1 MWKLALAAS
10 ARLSRAAVPPAT
22 FAVTG
27 ALIGVWSAT
36 ALVPLLVWG
45 GPSAL
50 SPVWFA
56 GLAIPALFFGPWFER
71 KFLAAAEA
79 RPLIVPLTLAAWSA
93 WPLFPGIGIA
103 LQGVLAR
110 TPLLGRGLAEVV
122 GLVIP
127 VLAQAAAILLAGI
140 AVSAVRREIAAGRD
154 ADSSVNPAA
163 LGFGLL
169 AGVVGWTLVPVT
181 GWGFWMPNVVCAVIL
196 AAAFRVRQVR
206 VVAGGEALNAVES
219 RGAVPAVLA
228 LTLLAFVLAAIWRQT
243 IQLAPETIQV
253 VIGGILGLAGG
264 WWCGGRHR
272 ADTRSAATAVLA
284 SLGLLSVWGWAM
296 DWRIDLS
303 LWSTATIDR
312 TWRLMLVRGAMASLP
327 MFALAWPAS
336 RLIGLPGTGWKPVA
350 AGGMLCGLVAGNLL
364 MPELGVAPLAAS
376 GLAGLCATAAVLWF
390 LPRAGV
396 RESVVAPSVL
406 RYRTGFAIRAVAVG
420 LALLAPWGVMRSYQP
435 EYTARTLF
443 STSVFEAA
451 RNFIE
456 RRGLAMLDEGR
467 CVARVD
473 GTRSSI
479 TVWRHGGYQVQVR
492 DNGLPVGSRSLDEQA
507 FPQFSSEVLHAVL
520 PLAIHERPEHVL
532 IVGLGAGQAL
542 ESVLAAPILSATC
555 VEPKPEVLAAY
566 RAAGRPL
573 ETDDPLADERL
584 KIWTMSASRAW
595 ETTSRFDAILV
606 QPDHPTMATGVAW
619 HTREF
624 YRRAASR
631 LSSDGVFSQRL
642 LTVDLGPASLGGLV
656 ATAQAEFR
664 EVMLFEG
671 GPGEMVLLG
680 TNSPAGLVRAGLVT
694 RLQADHIRRRLSAAG
709 LDWSVVLNHA
719 AWSHSQLTQFA
730 SDVRSSPC
738 SVANP
743 WLVFAVP
750 EETWNWTDKLTA
762 LRETL
767 VGKAGRIA
775 DWIGDDTDTPEIVR
789 RLAEVKG
796 QTDLMMKY
804 GDEYWAYR
812 QAVREQVTHKPRSLL
827 KDRSGK
833 STGLHEE
840 DRRRMQYFQALANAI
855 KTRSLEDIERLEAFV
870 RPYDPLLSFFVHAE
884 AAEILSKV
892 QPRQPE
898 RELRHRL
905 HTIYYA
911 PPRNRS
917 VRAVVEAMRL
927 VKDFP
932 EAVPDAARRFDVR
945 NSLLQALAAR
955 WGARGGVTPTSTS
968 QTLGDIDSSLVL
980 SEHLFALQA
989 ESAAEAGWSAEDWRA
1004 RHKVLDRYLVA
1015 PLEGYRQRLLPR
1027 HHQKQLEYASRPGE
1041 LTAPAPTKQG
1051 PEFVPTVPGLPLAN

>member
-1 MWKLALAAS
+1 MWKLVLAAS
-10 ARLSRAAVPPAT
+10 ARLSRAAVPPALCVV
-22 FAVTG
+22 AG

-36 ALVPLLVWG
+36 SLVPLLVWG
-45 GPSAL
+45 GPTAL

-56 GLAIPALFFGPWFER
+56 GLAMAALVIGPRVERSFFATAQRKPW
-71 KFLAAAEA
+71 LA
-79 RPLIVPLTLAAWSA
+79 PVTLGVWSA
-93 WPLFPGIGIA
+93 WPLFAWIGTV
-103 LQGVLAR
+103 LQGVVAQ
-110 TPLLGRGLAEVV
+110 TPLLGRGLADVV
-122 GLVIP
+122 ELAAPGVAQLV
-127 VLAQAAAILLAGI
+127 AILMTAGALLA
-140 AVSAVRREIAAGRD
+140 ARREIVARGDAG
-154 ADSSVNPAA
+154 SSWRNSA
-163 LGFGLL
+163 LGCGLL
-169 AGVVGWTLVPVT
+169 AGWVGWTLAPVT
-181 GWGFWMPNVVCAVIL
+181 GWGFWMPHVVCAMLL
-196 AAAFRVRQVR
+196 ALAWRVRVSR
-206 VVAGGEALNAVES
+206 EVVMSPSVTFMGG
-219 RGAVPAVLA
+219 RGAVPAVVGLM
-228 LTLLAFVLAAIWRQT
+228 LLAVVLPAMWRQT
-243 IQLAPETIQV
+243 IQLSAETIHV
-253 VIGGILGLAGG
+253 VIGGMLGLVGG
-264 WWCGGRHR
+264 WWCGRR
-272 ADTRSAATAVLA
+272 RVAEPRNAAAAVVASLAVL
-284 SLGLLSVWGWAM
+284 GLWGWAIA
-296 DWRIDLS
+296 WRIDVS

-312 TWRLMLVRGAMASLP
+312 TWRLMLVRGAMASVP
-327 MFALAWPAS
+327 MFALAWPVS
-336 RLIGLPGTGWKPVA
+336 RLLGLMGEGWRPVA
-350 AGGMLCGLVAGNLL
+350 AVGMVCGLVAGSLL
-364 MPELGVAPLAAS
+364 LPEVGVAALAAG
-376 GLAGLCATAAVLWF
+376 GLAGLCATGVALWVMPGGDER
-390 LPRAGV
+390 LPVA
-396 RESVVAPSVL
+396 APSLL
-406 RYRTGFAIRAVAVG
+406 RSRVRFAVSGLAAG

-451 RNFIE
+451 RNKVE

-467 CVARVD
+467 CIARVD
-473 GTRSSI
+473 GTRSAI
-479 TVWRHGGYQVQVR
+479 TVWRHGGYQVQIR

-507 FPQFSSEVLHAVL
+507 YPQFSSEVLHAVL

-532 IVGLGAGQAL
+532 IVGLGAGQSL
-542 ESVLAAPILSATC
+542 ESVLAAPVLSATC
-555 VEPKPEVLAAY
+555 VEPKPEVLGAY

-573 ETDDPLADERL
+573 GNDDPLADERL

-606 QPDHPTMATGVAW
+606 QPDHPTMAAGVAW

-631 LSSDGVFSQRL
+631 LTTDGVFSQRL
-642 LTVDLGPASLGGLV
+642 ITVDLGPASLRGLV

-664 EVMLFEG
+664 EVMLVEG

-719 AWSHSQLTQFA
+719 AWSHSQLTQFT
-730 SDVRSSPC
+730 SDVRTSPC

-743 WLVFAVP
+743 WLVFAIP

-775 DWIGDDTDTPEIVR
+775 DWIGDDADAPEIVR

-796 QTDLMMKY
+796 QTDLMVKY

-833 STGLHEE
+833 SGHLHDE

-945 NSLLQALAAR
+945 NALLQALAAR
-955 WGARGGVTPTSTS
+955 WGARGGVTPASTS

-989 ESAAEAGWSAEDWRA
+989 ESAVEAGWSAEDWRA

-1015 PLEGYRQRLLPR
+1015 PLEGYRQKLLPH
-1027 HHQKQLEYASRPGE
+1027 HHQKQLEYALRPGE
-1041 LTAPAPTKQG
+1041 VTAPAPSKSG